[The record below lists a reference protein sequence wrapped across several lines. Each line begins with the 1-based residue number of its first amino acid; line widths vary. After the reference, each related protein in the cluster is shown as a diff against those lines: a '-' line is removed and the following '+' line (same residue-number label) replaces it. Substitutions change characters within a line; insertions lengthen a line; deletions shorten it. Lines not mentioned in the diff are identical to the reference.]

1 MSGVTVDVSKLN
13 DLRKEI
19 GRLLQE
25 AQRLSSRNEA
35 VLAGVGRAVPIV
47 IVYFGDILTVCYRH
61 EKSKDDTEVTRITK
75 TDAEAGPTEK
85 RFDIYVNRVARFLE
99 KRGLYQSRSAIT
111 DKTPSLFE
119 EEK

>member
-25 AQRLSSRNEA
+25 AQRLTSRNEA

-47 IVYFGDILTVCYRH
+47 IVLYENLLTVCYRN
-61 EKSKDDTEVTRITK
+61 EKSEFDPEVARITQK
-75 TDAEAGPTEK
+75 DAAEGPLPK
-85 RFDIYVNRVARFLE
+85 RLDKYMAKVGSFLE
-99 KRGLYQSRSAIT
+99 KRGLYQPRGAIT
-111 DKTPSLFE
+111 NKTPSLFE